1 MTDVFVSL
9 FDVPETRDPRDRRV
23 VVRWAA
29 CCKVV
34 VHVIEGS
41 RFRLRPR
48 LFWCV
53 DTMESSAHRADV
65 AAALVVGAL
74 VGYHWPQI
82 CRSVASWTRREDE
95 SSKAR
100 TLNRRL
106 QYFCDAQ
113 SISYRNTD
121 PLMAMKMSMQYVY
134 DDQGQAYLDTR
145 NNVGHVGW
153 SHPHVVRAVQA
164 QTALC
169 NSNSRYLHPK
179 RTALAEKLL
188 SHFPEELSVVFF
200 VNSGS
205 EANDLALRL
214 ARAHTGNHGAVVVD
228 HAYHGHTVATMS
240 LSPYKYEHVGGEA
253 YQVPWVKKAMCPCMY
268 RGQHR
273 DLPVREAAEAY
284 AEDVRRAC
292 AESEDGKVAAFFIES
307 GMSVAGVILPP
318 PGYLAACYQHVRAA
332 GGVCV
337 ADEVQTGF
345 GRFGESFW
353 GFEQQRVVPDI
364 VTVGKPFGNGFPLA
378 AVVTT
383 PAIARSFTNG
393 LEYFNTFG
401 GNPVACAAGL
411 AVLET
416 IEREGLQEHAKN
428 IGRHFYRKVRSIM
441 ADPSSPASRFFG
453 DIRGS
458 GLFLGIELV
467 KSQDTRDPA
476 TMETSILCSRLKAEH
491 KILTSID
498 GPMNNVLVIKPP
510 MCFSIADAD
519 RLLDAMV
526 TILPTID
533 AAATSAYVH
542 TPT

>member
-9 FDVPETRDPRDRRV
+9 FDVPETRDPCDRRV

-34 VHVIEGS
+34 VHVIEGG